1 MKKLAV
7 FVCSLFCMF
16 AQTSFAATRN
26 AAILGAAAALQQ
38 AQDGD
43 TVLFPAGTYS
53 APVGTTYLITK
64 NITVTG
70 PTTGTATLVNMR
82 LFFYT
87 PKVKMSNL
95 TLTEKDCYSN
105 EQNLK
110 PCQPATPLIVLGA
123 KGYPIQG
130 ATLTG
135 LKLNFTR
142 AYTGIALGYDVADNI
157 TMSNIQISDGD
168 MSGITIYQ
176 GQNINLSGISITGSS
191 TTWVDDGIAITSYLG
206 PVSNLTVTLSEATY
220 TADLIGFGAEMKYPM
235 SSVTIENS
243 SCSHVWYCL
252 LNKTNIGSQ
261 QGQANQAD
269 INGFTVSNLRS
280 K

>member
-1 MKKLAV
+1 MTKLV
-7 FVCSLFCMF
+7 FLVSCIACAFV
-16 AQTSFAATRN
+16 QTGSAATRN
-26 AAILGAAAALQQ
+26 AAILGAAVALQQ

-53 APVGTTYLITK
+53 APAGTLYLIGK

-70 PTTGTATLVNMR
+70 PSTGTATLVNIR
-82 LFFYT
+82 LYFYSST
-87 PKVKMSNL
+87 IKISNL
-95 TLTEKDCYSN
+95 TFVEKDCYSN
-105 EQNLK
+105 EQNLQ
-110 PCQPATPLIVLGA
+110 PCMPALPLIILGSS
-123 KGYPIQG
+123 GHPIQS

-142 AYTGIALGYDVADNI
+142 AYTGIAVGYDAAENI

-176 GQNINLSGISITGSS
+176 GENIHLSGISVTGSS

-206 PVSNLTVTLSEATY
+206 PIRNLTVTLSQAAY
-220 TADLIGFGAEMKYPM
+220 TADLVGLGAEMKYPM
-235 SSVTIENS
+235 SSIVIENS
-243 SCSHVWYCL
+243 TCSHVWYCL
-252 LNKTNIGSQ
+252 LNKTSLG
-261 QGQANQAD
+261 AYAHEAD
-269 INGFTVSNLRS
+269 IDGFTVSNLRS